1 MALEII
7 KRDSAG
13 YPTNEPAQKES
24 IVFNRIRVSTSLFL
38 LLMVFCLLQLGST
51 GLSFMSIRSDNNN
64 FSNVQIVNDQREAL
78 NQSWVALLQARNT
91 LNRAGTRA
99 ALKVP
104 QEKVNE
110 LMTGTRSSLQKAD
123 LYFNQFLAI
132 PRVTKEGIELTETTK
147 VSYENLRTTLR
158 ELIAL
163 LEKGDLQGF
172 MDQPTQ
178 KVQDLF
184 EVQTQAYT
192 QHVDDVLAKSATE
205 NKNSYTLS
213 MLMVVGAVAMLIIVI
228 LCSLYWLRKML
239 IGPLNTMR
247 AHFDRIAEGD
257 LSAEIHVFGRNEL
270 SQLFGSLQK
279 MQQSLAKTVLTVRQ
293 GSDAIYNGLQ
303 EIASGNN
310 DLSSR
315 TEQQAASLEETAASM
330 EQLTA
335 TVKQNADNARQA
347 ARLAKEA
354 SGTATSGGEIVGNV
368 VRTMHEIA
376 TSSQKIGDIT
386 SVIDGIAFQT
396 NILALNAAVE
406 AARAGEQ
413 GRGFAVVAGE
423 VRNLAQRSAQEAKE
437 IKGLIDDSVSRV
449 KQGSALVE
457 NAGNTMD
464 EVVRSVARVTDIM
477 GEISSASDEQ
487 SRGIEQVAL
496 AVTQMDQ
503 VTQQNAALVEE
514 AASATQAVEEQA
526 NALTRSVAA
535 FHLVSAPA
543 ARVVDDPIANSEQ
556 SLPKDKDVWQPI

>member
-1 MALEII
+1 M
-7 KRDSAG
+7 
-13 YPTNEPAQKES
+13 
-24 IVFNRIRVSTSLFL
+24 FNRIRVSTSLFL
-38 LLMVFCLLQLGST
+38 LLMLFCLLQLGST

-64 FSNVQIVNDQREAL
+64 FSNVQVVNDQREAL

-110 LMTGTRSSLQKAD
+110 LMAGARSSLQKAD
-123 LYFNQFLAI
+123 LYFNQFLAV
-132 PRVTKEGIELTETTK
+132 PRVTKEGVELTETTK
-147 VSYENLRTTLR
+147 QSYEKLRATLR
-158 ELIAL
+158 ELIVL
-163 LEKGDLQGF
+163 LEQGDLQGF

-178 KVQDLF
+178 KIQDLF

-192 QHVDDVLAKSATE
+192 QHVDAVLAKTATE
-205 NKNSYTLS
+205 NKNAYTLS
-213 MLMVVGAVAMLIIVI
+213 MLMVAGAIVMLIVVV
-228 LCSLYWLRKML
+228 LSSLYWLRKML
-239 IGPLNTMR
+239 ISPLNTMR
-247 AHFDRIAEGD
+247 DHFDRIAEGD
-257 LSAEIHVFGRNEL
+257 LSGEIKVFGRNEL
-270 SQLFGSLQK
+270 SLLFASLQQ

-330 EQLTA
+330 EELTA

-347 ARLAKEA
+347 ARLAREA
-354 SGTATSGGEIVGNV
+354 SDTATSGGEIVGNV

-376 TSSQKIGDIT
+376 SSSQKIGDIT

-423 VRNLAQRSAQEAKE
+423 VRNLAQRSAQ
-437 IKGLIDDSVSRV
+437 
-449 KQGSALVE
+449 
-457 NAGNTMD
+457 
-464 EVVRSVARVTDIM
+464 
-477 GEISSASDEQ
+477 
-487 SRGIEQVAL
+487 
-496 AVTQMDQ
+496 
-503 VTQQNAALVEE
+503 AA
-514 AASATQAVEEQA
+514 
-526 NALTRSVAA
+526 
-535 FHLVSAPA
+535 
-543 ARVVDDPIANSEQ
+543 D
-556 SLPKDKDVWQPI
+556 

>member
-1 MALEII
+1 M
-7 KRDSAG
+7 
-13 YPTNEPAQKES
+13 
-24 IVFNRIRVSTSLFL
+24 FNRIRVSTSLFV

-110 LMTGTRSSLQKAD
+110 LMAGTRSSLQKAD

-184 EVQTQAYT
+184 EVQTQAYA
-192 QHVDDVLAKSATE
+192 QHVDDVLTKSATE

-213 MLMVVGAVAMLIIVI
+213 MLMVVGAVAMLIVVI
-228 LCSLYWLRKML
+228 LGSLYWLRKML
-239 IGPLNTMR
+239 ISPLNTMR
-247 AHFDRIAEGD
+247 AHFDRIAAGD

-279 MQQSLAKTVLTVRQ
+279 MQQSLVKTVLTVRQ
-293 GSDAIYNGLQ
+293 GSDAIYSGLQ

-354 SGTATSGGEIVGNV
+354 SGTATTGGEIVGNV

-396 NILALNAAVE
+396 NILALNE

-423 VRNLAQRSAQEAKE
+423 VRNLAQRSAQAAKE

-449 KQGSALVE
+449 KQGSVLVE
-457 NAGNTMD
+457 NAGSTMD

-543 ARVVDDPIANSEQ
+543 ARAVDNPIASSEQ